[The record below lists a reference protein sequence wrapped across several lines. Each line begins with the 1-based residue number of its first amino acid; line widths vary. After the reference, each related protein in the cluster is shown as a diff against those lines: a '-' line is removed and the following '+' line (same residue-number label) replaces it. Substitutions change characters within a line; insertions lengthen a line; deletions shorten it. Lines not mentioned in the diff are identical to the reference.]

1 MSQSLTQLG
10 VLRTSS
16 RSQYGKV
23 TTSSDSNS
31 VDIRKSRSTR
41 ISLVN
46 RVPMLQL
53 SKARVCFTLATAE
66 ELSSNTVS
74 FVTAPVPSEYTE
86 EERRIL
92 LVIPQWTSDM
102 LTKLGRVTCHC
113 SWGVTTHS
121 EILTES
127 GCVLKWS
134 FRSNVMTGLLWGLP
148 VEC

>member
-10 VLRTSS
+10 ALRTGS

-23 TTSSDSNS
+23 TTSSDS

-46 RVPMLQL
+46 RVPILQL
-53 SKARVCFTLATAE
+53 SKAGVCFTLATAE
-66 ELSSNTVS
+66 ELSSVS

-102 LTKLGRVTCHC
+102 LTMLGRVTCYFSLLLKRDDAFRDPDQIRLC
-113 SWGVTTHS
+113 LEVEFALQCNDW
-121 EILTES
+121 LTL
-127 GCVLKWS
+127 G
-134 FRSNVMTGLLWGLP
+134 FAG
-148 VEC
+148 

>member
-10 VLRTSS
+10 ALRTGS

-23 TTSSDSNS
+23 TTSSDSI
-31 VDIRKSRSTR
+31 DIRESRSTR

-53 SKARVCFTLATAE
+53 SKAGVCFTLATAE
-66 ELSSNTVS
+66 ELSSVS
-74 FVTAPVPSEYTE
+74 FITAPVPSEYTE

-102 LTKLGRVTCHC
+102 LTMLGRVTCHC

-121 EILTES
+121 EILTKS
-127 GCVLKWS
+127 GCALKWS
-134 FRSNVMTGLLWGLP
+134 FRSNVMTGLFWGLP